1 MTRRN
6 YSRTTKH
13 SALLA
18 LTTIAIAI
26 ALGGCRGDDP
36 PGESDS
42 ATSTSTSSGSE
53 SASSTS
59 GPAETTTTTG
69 STGSTTE
76 ASAGFITTQGSS
88 TGAMPQP
95 NGSQCESDAGCVSM
109 NCYEIPMAGGVCSEC
124 KSDADCIDAGTGIS
138 CSLDAISMQAKC
150 TDGGLGTTC
159 ETQESCAEGLI
170 CDEVIA
176 GTFGLIPTA
185 CGECGESSDCDSGQ
199 LCSPKV
205 DFMMLSGYKACVDPG
220 SVQNDELCPTN
231 DEGDLVCKSG
241 KCGDVLV
248 MGIIKLGVCGDCLSD
263 DDCMDGTCTPGSFD
277 GGIKGSVCN

>member
-18 LTTIAIAI
+18 LTTIAIA
-26 ALGGCRGDDP
+26 LGGCRGDDP
-36 PGESDS
+36 VGDS
-42 ATSTSTSSGSE
+42 ASASSTSSS
-53 SASSTS
+53 SSDSVSSTS
-59 GPAETTTTTG
+59 GPAETTSTTTTG
-69 STGSTTE
+69 TGSTTN
-76 ASAGFITTQGSS
+76 ATAGFITTQDSS
-88 TGAMPQP
+88 SGAMPLP
-95 NGSQCESDAGCVSM
+95 NGSQCESDANCESM
-109 NCYEIPMAGGVCSEC
+109 NCYTIPMAGGVCSEC
-124 KSDADCIDAGTGIS
+124 KSDDDCIEAGTGIS
-138 CSLDAISMQAKC
+138 CSLDALSMQAKC
-150 TDGGLGTTC
+150 TEGGLGTTC

-185 CGECGESSDCDSGQ
+185 CGECGNSTDCDGGQ

-231 DEGDLVCKSG
+231 DDGALVCKSG
-241 KCGDVLV
+241 KCGEVLV

-263 DDCMDGTCTPGSFD
+263 DDCMGGTCTPGSFD